1 MRIMREATR
10 LAKQVQQDSKI
21 TQSEKIKMLLAL
33 GALTKDVSHV
43 LGAIA
48 LLGSEFAKDV
58 ESWKVTED
66 MNDFTIKN

>member
-10 LAKQVQQDSKI
+10 LAKQVQQDSRI

-66 MNDFTIKN
+66 MNDFTIKS

>member
-10 LAKQVQQDSKI
+10 LAKQVQQDSRI